1 METPK
6 IFDSELRFCEIL
18 WSHEPVKSSELVRL
32 CAEELG
38 WKKSTTYT
46 VIKRLAERG
55 VVHTENA
62 VVTSRV
68 ARSRFASVWSTRRS
82 KAVSD
87 PLPPLDSDSNR
98 SACAVTRSRRS
109 MSCKPPCTRV
119 ATSPVTA
126 CRVSAK
132 CGWRAGASTKVCH
145 KICSCNMLY
154 AFLIINR
161 L

>member
-18 WSHEPVKSSELVRL
+18 WSHEPIKSSELVRL

-62 VVTSRV
+62 VVTALVNREDVQSAESRAFV
-68 ARSRFASVWSTRRS
+68 ERNFSGSLPGFLNAFVGGKGLTAAEADELRRMIDKFEEES
-82 KAVSD
+82 H
-87 PLPPLDSDSNR
+87 
-98 SACAVTRSRRS
+98 
-109 MSCKPPCTRV
+109 
-119 ATSPVTA
+119 
-126 CRVSAK
+126 
-132 CGWRAGASTKVCH
+132 G
-145 KICSCNMLY
+145 
-154 AFLIINR
+154 
-161 L
+161 

>member
-68 ARSRFASVWSTRRS
+68 AREDVQRAESRAFVAHNFHPVCVV
-82 KAVSD
+82 AGISD
-87 PLPPLDSDSNR
+87 GFHGKFKTFQRGCRCAPCHDRPL
-98 SACAVTRSRRS
+98 
-109 MSCKPPCTRV
+109 
-119 ATSPVTA
+119 
-126 CRVSAK
+126 
-132 CGWRAGASTKVCH
+132 RAGEFRT
-145 KICSCNMLY
+145 
-154 AFLIINR
+154 
-161 L
+161 